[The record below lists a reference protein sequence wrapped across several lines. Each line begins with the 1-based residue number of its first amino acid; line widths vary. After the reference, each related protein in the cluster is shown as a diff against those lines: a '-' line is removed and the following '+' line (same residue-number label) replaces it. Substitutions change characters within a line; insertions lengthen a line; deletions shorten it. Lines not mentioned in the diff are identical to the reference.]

1 MFYQIYF
8 KKLNEYFL
16 LIKNRRVPFV
26 VKRGVLISSLILM
39 CVCKELILM
48 VFYQN
53 IFNVVSYD
61 YFIQN
66 YELLK
71 FILVPSL

>member
-1 MFYQIYF
+1 MFYRNM
-8 KKLNEYFL
+8 L
-16 LIKNRRVPFV
+16 
-26 VKRGVLISSLILM
+26 
-39 CVCKELILM
+39 
-48 VFYQN
+48 
-53 IFNVVSYD
+53 NVVSYN

>member
-1 MFYQIYF
+1 MFYHNM
-8 KKLNEYFL
+8 LN
-16 LIKNRRVPFV
+16 
-26 VKRGVLISSLILM
+26 
-39 CVCKELILM
+39 
-48 VFYQN
+48 VF
-53 IFNVVSYD
+53 SYN

>member
-1 MFYQIYF
+1 
-8 KKLNEYFL
+8 
-16 LIKNRRVPFV
+16 
-26 VKRGVLISSLILM
+26 
-39 CVCKELILM
+39 M

-53 IFNVVSYD
+53 ILNVVSYD

-71 FILVPSL
+71 FILVPAL